1 MILDKELIF
10 SDAQAETTVAPH
22 ASKNIVDL
30 TTAGDALDS
39 LWLVVAVQTTV
50 TSEGNATVTFA
61 LQTDSDSAFGSAET
75 LLATA
80 AIAKASLTAGTQV
93 IRARIPMGCKRYLR
107 VLYTIGTAVLTAGK
121 FDAYLVSGIDKLS

>member
-1 MILDKELIF
+1 MGVNWLGLAAALLMGVFVAEMLRRGILREKF
-10 SDAQAETTVAPH
+10 AA
-22 ASKNIVDL
+22 
-30 TTAGDALDS
+30 

-50 TSEGNATVTFA
+50 TSDGNATVTFA
-61 LQTDSDSAFGSAET
+61 LQTDSAVNFATAET

>member
-1 MILDKELIF
+1 MILDKELVF
-10 SDAQAETTVAPH
+10 SDAQDETTVAAH
-22 ASKNIVDL
+22 ASDNIIDL

-50 TSEGNATVTFA
+50 TSDGNATVTFA
-61 LQTDSDSAFGSAET
+61 LQTDSDSAFGTAET

-80 AIAKASLTAGTQV
+80 AIGKASLTAGTQV
-93 IRARIPMGCKRYLR
+93 IRARIPMGCKRHLR

>member
-1 MILDKELIF
+1 MILDKELVF
-10 SDAQAETTVAPH
+10 SDAQDETTVADH
-22 ASKNIVDL
+22 TSDNIVDL
-30 TTAGDALDS
+30 TTAGDAIDS
-39 LWLVVAVQTTV
+39 LWLVVAVQTAV
-50 TSEGNATVTFA
+50 KSEGNATVTFA

-107 VLYTIGTAVLTAGK
+107 VLYTIGTAILTAGK